1 MHTKQGGFTLIE
13 VMVVVVI
20 LSILAAIVVPKIMD
34 RPDEARITKAKQ
46 DIRALEAALNL
57 YKLDNFI
64 YPTTDQ
70 GLEALVQPPT
80 IAPEPPKWKQGG
92 YLDRM
97 PQDPWG
103 KSYLYLS
110 PGDQGR
116 AFDLYSL
123 GADGQPARHA
133 GRLDTS
139 TSAGLFDRHHHH
151 GLGRHRH
158 GQLAALRPGIERHRL
173 HGLRLRKAVD
183 GIHLAGGQHATCHA
197 GHLLAC

>member
-1 MHTKQGGFTLIE
+1 MHRQQSGFTLIE

-70 GLEALVQPPT
+70 GLEALVQAPT
-80 IAPEPPKWKQGG
+80 IAPTPPKWKQGG

-97 PQDPWG
+97 PLDPWG
-103 KSYLYLS
+103 KAYVYMA

-123 GADGQPARHA
+123 GADGQPR
-133 GRLDTS
+133 GT
-139 TSAGLFDRHHHH
+139 G
-151 GLGRHRH
+151 
-158 GQLAALRPGIERHRL
+158 AAADIGNWETP
-173 HGLRLRKAVD
+173 
-183 GIHLAGGQHATCHA
+183 
-197 GHLLAC
+197 